1 LKEVL
6 PLAAVD
12 KPATSADVAK
22 LANVSRTTV
31 SYILNNVPG
40 RHISAATRD
49 RILAAAE
56 QLGYTP
62 HAAARAL
69 RAGRNQLVLALV
81 PDWDMGP
88 TFSAGMEALNRL
100 LADRGYILVIHSH
113 SDTVRPLT
121 ALWSEVRP
129 AIVMVFGSLKDE
141 HAKALR
147 AAGIKYTDARMLEYL
162 TGISRLQSEHLWRSG
177 HRSLGYLQ
185 PSHYVPRDIL
195 EFRRAGVKE
204 FCAEYGLE
212 SPRQFSLDYGLE
224 SVHQMEEQWFQ
235 GPDPVTGVIAHTD
248 ELAAFVWNASSAD
261 FTSGGSSLIGTGDRP
276 IARLGLTTV
285 GFDFDKVA
293 FFWAENALA
302 ALEQRSPVEDLE
314 YPGWVVQRQT
324 A

>member
-1 LKEVL
+1 M
-6 PLAAVD
+6 AAVD

-22 LANVSRTTV
+22 LASVSRTTV

-49 RILAAAE
+49 RVLAAAE

-129 AIVMVFGSLKDE
+129 AIVMVFGSLKDQ
-141 HAKALR
+141 HSKALH
-147 AAGIKYTDARMLEYL
+147 AAGIKYTDARMFEYL
-162 TGISRLQSEHLWRSG
+162 SGISRLQSEHLWRSG
-177 HRSLGYLQ
+177 HRTLGYLQ

-204 FCAEYGLE
+204 FCAEHGLE
-212 SPRQFSLDYGLE
+212 LPRQFTLDYGLE
-224 SVHQMEEQWFQ
+224 SVHQLEAQWFECAN
-235 GPDPVTGVIAHTD
+235 PVTGVIAHTD
-248 ELAAFVWNASSAD
+248 ELAAFVWSASTAD
-261 FTSGGSSLIGTGDRP
+261 FTSSGSSLVGTGDRP

-293 FFWAENALA
+293 CFWAENALA
-302 ALEQRSPVEDLE
+302 ALENRSPAEDLE
-314 YPGWVVQRQT
+314 YPGWIVQRQT

>member
-1 LKEVL
+1 M
-6 PLAAVD
+6 AATD
-12 KPATSADVAK
+12 KPATSADVAR

-31 SYILNNVPG
+31 SYILNSVPG
-40 RHISAATRD
+40 RHISEATRD
-49 RILAAAE
+49 RVLAAAK

-113 SDTVRPLT
+113 SDNVRPLT
-121 ALWSEVRP
+121 ALWSEMRP
-129 AIVMVFGSLKDE
+129 AVIMVFGSLKDE
-141 HAKALR
+141 NAEALR
-147 AAGIKYTDARMLEYL
+147 AAGITYTDARMSEYL
-162 TGISRLQSEHLWRSG
+162 RGISRLQAEHLWRAG
-177 HRSLGYLQ
+177 HRTLGYLQ
-185 PSHYVPRDIL
+185 PSHYVPRDII
-195 EFRRAGVKE
+195 EFRREGVNE

-212 SPRQFSLDYGLE
+212 PPRQFTLDYGIN
-224 SVHQMEEQWFQ
+224 SVRQLEEQWFETA
-235 GPDPVTGVIAHTD
+235 DPVTGVIAHTD
-248 ELAAFVWNASSAD
+248 ELAAFVWNASAAD
-261 FTSGGSSLIGTGDRP
+261 FTSGRNALIGTGDRP

-293 FFWAENALA
+293 LFWAENALA
-302 ALEQRSPVEDLE
+302 ALENRSPVDDME
-314 YPGWVVQRQT
+314 YPGWIVHRQT